1 MKAVWIASL
10 LNLLGAVLLPR
21 NDHSILIPKKFNWN
35 ANMSNPDLQGTHILL
50 TPIQSTHFDELHA
63 IILRN
68 PQTYHFSNIGAS
80 VEKFTLWFEQA
91 LSDKAYVVVDNAT
104 GKLLGSTRFYS
115 QNTLVPHAYISYTWY
130 DTDVVGTHV
139 NPEAK
144 LLMLTHAFETLKL
157 LRVGFEVDADNLRSR
172 AAVLKLGA
180 KHEGILRHHRRRW
193 SDGALSDTYSFSILI
208 DEWAQV
214 KEKLLQRL
222 SLNP

>member
-1 MKAVWIASL
+1 MNTIILQSSKPIHQTLNGTYLQLRTIIHNDFNALIA
-10 LNLLGAVLLPR
+10 
-21 NDHSILIPKKFNWN
+21 IIQ
-35 ANMSNPDLQGTHILL
+35 SNPQ
-50 TPIQSTHFDELHA
+50 A
-63 IILRN
+63 
-68 PQTYHFSNIGAS
+68 YYFSNIGH
-80 VEKFTLWFEQA
+80 ENDKFTQWFEQA
-91 LSDKAYVVVDNAT
+91 LTDQAYVVVDNAT
-104 GKLLGSTRFYS
+104 GQLLGSTRFYNH
-115 QNTLVPHAYISYTWY
+115 NTLVPHAYIGYTWY
-130 DTDVVGTHV
+130 DTDVMGTHV
-139 NPEAK
+139 NPETK

-222 SLNP
+222 SLAL

>member
-1 MKAVWIASL
+1 MIKHQTI
-10 LNLLGAVLLPR
+10 N
-21 NDHSILIPKKFNWN
+21 PKVQNSRLYLTEIQTSHFN
-35 ANMSNPDLQGTHILL
+35 
-50 TPIQSTHFDELHA
+50 ELHA

-68 PQTYHFSNIGAS
+68 PQAYHFSNIGES
-80 VEKFTLWFEQA
+80 IEKFTLWFEQA
-91 LSDKAYVVVDNAT
+91 LRDRAYVVVDNT
-104 GKLLGSTRFYS
+104 TSQLLGSTRFYNH
-115 QNTLVPHAYISYTWY
+115 NTLVPHAYIGYTWY
-130 DTDVVGTHV
+130 DTDVMGTHV
-139 NPEAK
+139 NPETK

-172 AAVLKLGA
+172 AAVLKLSA

-222 SLNP
+222 SLAL